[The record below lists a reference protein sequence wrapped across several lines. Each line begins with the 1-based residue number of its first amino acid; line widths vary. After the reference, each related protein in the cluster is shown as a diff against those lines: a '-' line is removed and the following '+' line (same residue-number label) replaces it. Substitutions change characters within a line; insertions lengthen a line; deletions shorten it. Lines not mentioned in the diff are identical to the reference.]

1 MFAACIAMHN
11 LDVEALYMKSCVAGS
26 VVKYRYVVVLIPQVL
41 WPLMVPLCVCL
52 VALMFQTLQPF
63 ASVLVQHQG

>member
-11 LDVEALYMKSCVAGS
+11 LDVEALYVKSRVAGS

-41 WPLMVPLCVCL
+41 WPLMVPLGVCL